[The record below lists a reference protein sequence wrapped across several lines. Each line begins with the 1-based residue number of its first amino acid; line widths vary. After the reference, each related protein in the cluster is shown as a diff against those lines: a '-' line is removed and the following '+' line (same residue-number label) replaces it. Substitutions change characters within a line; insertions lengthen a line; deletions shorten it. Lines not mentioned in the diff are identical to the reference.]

1 MNWLA
6 RNAAANSQF
15 TIVGF
20 HLMNV
25 ASWTSSVSPPK
36 TSTSTAEVSSIGL
49 TFRCLIQLT
58 SVCSQHADDQHGRRD
73 VDVRPAC
80 TR

>member
-20 HLMNV
+20 HLMNT
-25 ASWTSSVSPPK
+25 ASWISSVRPPN
-36 TSTSTAEVSSIGL
+36 TSTSTADVSNIGL
-49 TFRCLIQLT
+49 TFLCLIQLY
-58 SVCSQHADDQHGRRD
+58 SVCASTPTISTPVA
-73 VDVRPAC
+73 
-80 TR
+80 T